1 MYEISCEMCQDLMP
15 LVQDGIANED
25 SRKAVEHHIQRC
37 ESCRAAFQH
46 GSVPEAS
53 SERSLRSAIK
63 RVRTVSLLVLAGFV
77 LMGIYL
83 CESVMQGSS
92 MVFVLVVLGIYG
104 LFLVAF
110 RKEEGKTSKI
120 MRIAAFAVAVALVVG
135 TVWSFNELFGNP
147 VAKAKAENHI
157 QGYLEG
163 AFPDTDY
170 YIEKI
175 LYNWSGGYDG
185 FVHSASDPNLEF
197 YIAYRDGTILY
208 DTYREHVLD
217 IWE

>member
-1 MYEISCEMCQDLMP
+1 MHRISCEICMDLIP
-15 LVQDGIANED
+15 LVQDGIANEH
-25 SRKAVEHHIQRC
+25 SRKAVEHHIQHC
-37 ESCRAAFQH
+37 ENCRAAFQN
-46 GSVPEAS
+46 GAVSEVS

-63 RVRTVSLLVLAGFV
+63 RVRAVSLLVLTGFI

-110 RKEEGKTSKI
+110 RKEEGKVSK
-120 MRIAAFAVAVALVVG
+120 MKRIAAFAVAVALTVG
-135 TVWSFNELFGNP
+135 TVWAFNELFGNP
-147 VAKAKAENHI
+147 VAKARAEAHI

-170 YIEKI
+170 YIEKV

-185 FVHSASDPNLEF
+185 FVHSATDPGLEF
-197 YIAYRDGTILY
+197 YIAYRDGMILY
-208 DTYREHVLD
+208 DTYENHVLD

>member
-37 ESCRAAFQH
+37 EKCRAAFQDI
-46 GSVPEAS
+46 SVPEVS
-53 SERSLRSAIK
+53 SERSLRNAIK
-63 RVRTVSLLVLAGFV
+63 RVRTVSLMVLAGFV

-92 MVFVLVVLGIYG
+92 MVFVLVILAIYG
-104 LFLVAF
+104 LLRIAF
-110 RKEEGKTSKI
+110 RKEERKASKI
-120 MRIAAFAVAVALVVG
+120 KRLAAFVAAVGVTAGVLWAG
-135 TVWSFNELFGNP
+135 NELFGNP
-147 VAKAKAENHI
+147 VAKAKAENYI

-170 YIEKI
+170 YIEKV

-185 FVHSASDPNLEF
+185 FVHSASDPELEF